1 MTLATFGYPVR
12 DRWYPWIQRL
22 ELFGFP
28 IFWLWAN
35 PMKVIPETRRAH

>member
-1 MTLATFGYPVR
+1 MTLADFGYPVR

-22 ELFGFP
+22 LKYLAF
-28 IFWLWAN
+28 